1 MRNRLSE
8 EQLESV
14 ISYILIIGI
23 IGSVAIETLGIL
35 TYYYSNRNLNIVFQ
49 PEYALKGADFFSY
62 ARTIFLESLQWRW
75 TPFQIL
81 GLGMVLLM
89 ITPYMRVAASVIYF
103 GLVKNLKYLF
113 ITLFVLVVLT
123 TSLLVH

>member
-8 EQLESV
+8 EQLELV
-14 ISYILIIGI
+14 ISYILIIGV
-23 IGSVAIETLGIL
+23 IGSVAIEILGIL
-35 TYYYSNRNLNIVFQ
+35 SYYYSNWNLNIVFQ

-62 ARTIFLESLQWRW
+62 ARTIFLESLQLRW
-75 TPFQIL
+75 EPFQIL